1 MATLLRCVLVM
12 LLALGLRFAAES
24 RQTASRKSDTDAA
37 VSLQQVRRLQ
47 LNAADVRPPTGDGLQ
62 EIVDDNGN
70 SLGHVC
76 QTLPAAQ
83 KVVGYRGP
91 SNVALLLDEDLTVT
105 KAELLFSDDT
115 PDHVAAVERDEDF
128 FQQFRGWTLGDSSTF
143 TEVDATTG
151 ATLTALAIA
160 EGIAVRLGSEKPSLR
175 FPDGLNEEDVT
186 AIYGPDHGLTLV
198 AVNNEQARVQNSD
211 GQLVGRLIRTGPLV
225 DSIAGY
231 QGPTELLIATDA
243 ENVVTSVRLRRTFDN
258 EPYAGYLNEDD
269 YFWKV
274 FLDRRFSELSGI
286 DLVAEQVEGVSGA
299 TMTSLAVAE
308 TVVAAAT
315 EFQRRRQEEA
325 NQRQRQSIHWSRHDT
340 GTVIVLMLA
349 IVVGTTRLRGLRWI
363 QVLWLLMLVA
373 YFGLV
378 TGNLISLAVLTGWA
392 ANGIAWKLAPGLFAV
407 VAISVLL
414 PPLTKRNLYCT
425 HICPHGAAQQLL
437 RRLPVKHWKPRVKLL
452 SYLTWLPGILLTAAV
467 LVTLLLG
474 AGNLSSWEPFNAW
487 IWYVAGA
494 GSIVFAMLSLAASI
508 VIPMAYCRFGCPTGR
523 LLDYLRHSARATRV
537 TMADAVVVGVT
548 VVAWLYAR

>member
-1 MATLLRCVLVM
+1 M
-12 LLALGLRFAAES
+12 LLALGLRVAAES
-24 RQTASRKSDTDAA
+24 RQAA
-37 VSLQQVRRLQ
+37 RRQSETLSVVSLQQARLLQ
-47 LNAADVRPPTGDGLQ
+47 PTAAEVRPPTSDGLQ

-76 QTLPAAQ
+76 QTLPAAK

-91 SNVALLLDEDLTVT
+91 SNLALLLDEQLVVT
-105 KAELLFSDDT
+105 EADLLFSDDT

-128 FQQFRGWTLGDSSTF
+128 LHQFRGWALGDSSTF
-143 TEVDATTG
+143 TDVDATTG

-160 EGIAVRLGSEKPSLR
+160 EGIAVRLGGEKPSLR
-175 FPDGLNEEDVT
+175 FPDDLNEEDLT
-186 AIYGPDHGLTLV
+186 AIYGPDHGQSLHV
-198 AVNNEQARVQNSD
+198 VNSVEAQVQNSD
-211 GQLVGRLIRTGPLV
+211 GQVVGRLIRTGPLV

-231 QGPTELLIATDA
+231 QGPNELLIATDMDD
-243 ENVVTSVRLRRTFDN
+243 VVTSVRLRRTFDN

-274 FLDRRFSELSGI
+274 FLERRLSELGGI
-286 DLVAEQVEGVSGA
+286 DLVAEQIEGVSGA

-315 EFQRRRQEEA
+315 EFQRRQQEQA
-325 NQRQRQSIHWSRHDT
+325 SQRQRRQVHWSPHDT
-340 GTVIVLMLA
+340 GTVIALVLA
-349 IVVGTTRLRGLRWI
+349 IVIGTTRLRGVRWL
-363 QVLWLLMLVA
+363 QMLWLLILVG
-373 YFGLV
+373 YFGLM

-407 VAISVLL
+407 VAVSMLL

-437 RRLPVKHWKPRVKLL
+437 RRLPVKSWKPRKKVLK
-452 SYLTWLPGILLTAAV
+452 YLTWMPGILLTAAV
-467 LVTLLLG
+467 LVTLLHG
-474 AGNLSSWEPFNAW
+474 AGNLSAWEPFSAW

-494 GSIVFAMLSLAASI
+494 GSIVFAVLTLAASV

-537 TMADAVVVGVT
+537 TLADVVVVGLT
-548 VVAWLYAR
+548 LIAWSFAR